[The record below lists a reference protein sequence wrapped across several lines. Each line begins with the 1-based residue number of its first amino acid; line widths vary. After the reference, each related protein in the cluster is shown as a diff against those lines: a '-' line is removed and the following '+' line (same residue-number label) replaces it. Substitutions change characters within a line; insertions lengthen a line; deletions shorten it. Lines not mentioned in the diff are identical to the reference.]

1 MKANLWNTK
10 TRGETLVRINL
21 GEKTSLVPSVLLYTF
36 FILIFWFILSFDKTE
51 IQVPDVLGLLYQ

>member
-10 TRGETLVRINL
+10 TRGETLVRINF

-36 FILIFWFILSFDKTE
+36 LILILKFILSFGKTE
-51 IQVPDVLGLLYQ
+51 IQVPDVLGVV